1 MNEMPKFGSALAW
14 LIGLF
19 VAAGCV
25 VYVGV
30 KVVKWIVEHI
40 KIVI

>member
-1 MNEMPKFGSALAW
+1 MNEMPKFGSELAW

-30 KVVKWIVEHI
+30 KVVGWIIEHV
-40 KIVI
+40 KIVM